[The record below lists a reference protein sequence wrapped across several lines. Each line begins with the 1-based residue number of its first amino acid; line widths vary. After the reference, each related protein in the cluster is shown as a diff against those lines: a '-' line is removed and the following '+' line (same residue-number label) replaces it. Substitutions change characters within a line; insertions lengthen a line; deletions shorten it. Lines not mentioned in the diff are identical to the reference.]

1 MPITITKGTSSSTFV
16 YGPEHQ
22 RARQNRGDGM
32 VVIYAGAQEVET
44 KAGITTVKTYWPNG
58 VGLEIDKTGQSSTQ
72 LMWTHADRLGSP
84 VSITDSAGN
93 LAEKLGYDAWGK
105 RRTTDG
111 VSTPDTLDGVVD
123 NKGFTHHEMLDQLD
137 LVHMNGRVYDP
148 WTGRFLSGDPLVQDP
163 INGQNYNRYSYVLNN
178 PTNLTDPT
186 GFCAEGSD
194 GVGSRICGAVNPQ
207 AFGNGFNGYAAQAHD
222 KLVTQYN
229 QAVVTI
235 KQYIG
240 QQGRTKD
247 GNDSPN
253 VKSGAAAPAGSAAKG
268 VEGPGLRIASW
279 NEMRSRVDPTLNPM
293 VQASGIGLASLAA
306 VTWGT
311 ITGNE
316 ALVQAG
322 LDGASGLKLSS
333 GEGLSMAIGLGL
345 GGRSGEVP
353 RGVGKYEVGAFDALK
368 SRSSPGDG
376 LDIHHAIQKNPA
388 GQVVE
393 GYDPANGPSI
403 AVPRGEHS
411 RIPTLKGE
419 YTGSV
424 RGLLAK
430 DIRDLRNS
438 TNASNGSLRELV
450 DLNKQMYPEAF
461 GK

>member
-1 MPITITKGTSSSTFV
+1 
-16 YGPEHQ
+16 
-22 RARQNRGDGM
+22 
-32 VVIYAGAQEVET
+32 VIYAGAQEVET

-58 VGLEIDKTGQSSTQ
+58 VGLEIDKTGVSGSQ
-72 LMWTHADRLGSP
+72 LMWTHADKLGSP

-163 INGQNYNRYSYVLNN
+163 VNGQSYNRYSYVVNN

-207 AFGNGFNGYAAQAHD
+207 AFGNGFNGYAAQASD
-222 KLVTQYN
+222 KLVAQYN
-229 QAVVTI
+229 QAAATI

-240 QQGRTKD
+240 QQGATRN
-247 GNDSPN
+247 GNDTPN
-253 VKSGAAAPAGSAAKG
+253 IKSRDAAPSGSSAKG
-268 VEGPGLRIASW
+268 VEGPGLRMASW
-279 NEMRSRVDPTLNPM
+279 DEMRPRVDPTLNPM

-353 RGVGKYEVGAFDALK
+353 RGSSIGELRSAGLKDAHHTIQDAAVRDL
-368 SRSSPGDG
+368 PGYNTNAAPG
-376 LDIHHAIQKNPA
+376 TQLS
-388 GQVVE
+388 G
-393 GYDPANGPSI
+393 PANVLGTPHYVATQVQRQAGGGTYAAERRIGYEALRRAGLSRENARVEILRADAYFESI
-403 AVPRGEHS
+403 GVTPDTTT
-411 RIPTLKGE
+411 RIPGN
-419 YTGSV
+419 
-424 RGLLAK
+424 R
-430 DIRDLRNS
+430 
-438 TNASNGSLRELV
+438 
-450 DLNKQMYPEAF
+450 
-461 GK
+461 